1 LFAAPVGVF
10 QDLLDGH
17 KRKYYHRQKKNVNT
31 CAQKYKMLCVCVCE
45 YCNFICSEFLIR
57 FPVVKLQ
64 VVVCYLQWVF
74 WVGPFLGAAL
84 AAAYQMLVIR
94 AMPFRAKQLAEET

>member
-1 LFAAPVGVF
+1 MSIHVHKNIKCCVF
-10 QDLLDGH
+10 
-17 KRKYYHRQKKNVNT
+17 
-31 CAQKYKMLCVCVCE
+31 VCVSIVTL
-45 YCNFICSEFLIR
+45 YVQNSGSDFLL
-57 FPVVKLQ
+57 FLKLQ
-64 VVVCYLQWVF
+64 LVVCYLQWVF